1 MKINA
6 VLIAA
11 LLSVSSLAA
20 PQAQNPTL
28 LQKAHQAY
36 LAAQALEAE
45 LNEKPEPERTRAE
58 YLKVISAFQ
67 RVYIITPHTGY
78 ADNSLMTIAR
88 LYEEIK
94 ANADAVKTLNFMI
107 REYPG
112 TPFKDTAEKDLARL
126 NGIKLQKTVA
136 VDNVRY
142 WEAQNSV
149 RVVVDLGAELT
160 VTQGDAKNPDRIF
173 VDLTHAKL
181 NSMLLVKQWPVNSP
195 LLQQFRVGQFDA
207 ATVHV

>member
-78 ADNSLMTIAR
+78 ADNLMMTIAR
-88 LYEEIK
+88 LY
-94 ANADAVKTLNFMI
+94 
-107 REYPG
+107 
-112 TPFKDTAEKDLARL
+112 
-126 NGIKLQKTVA
+126 
-136 VDNVRY
+136 
-142 WEAQNSV
+142 
-149 RVVVDLGAELT
+149 AELNAS
-160 VTQGDAKNPDRIF
+160 VAA
-173 VDLTHAKL
+173 LTILA
-181 NSMLLVKQWPVNSP
+181 LLIS
-195 LLQQFRVGQFDA
+195 
-207 ATVHV
+207 